1 MFRWKAEC
9 FLCPLQELDASP
21 PLGFIFWLMC
31 LEKNGSMSRSSKKK
45 SWEFNRISMLSMVDN
60 NQMIVV
66 NVIIWSINVN
76 LVDYVITMLINVNL
90 QSWLGIQFWISMVN
104 AQCLGNTYGS
114 YEEICVF
121 FNDHPMCKWGTS
133 WGTSVNNRVINH
145 VFMACFMVPW
155 W

>member
-1 MFRWKAEC
+1 
-9 FLCPLQELDASP
+9 
-21 PLGFIFWLMC
+21 
-31 LEKNGSMSRSSKKK
+31 
-45 SWEFNRISMLSMVDN
+45 MLSMVDN

-145 VFMACFMVPW
+145 VFMACFMVP
-155 W
+155 